1 MENIHDLSF
10 EIEKT
15 LKCIPGVLFTKV
27 ITEENVENFNIE
39 EIHIVATTERNP
51 KQISRDIQ
59 SIMSAKFDLDFDH
72 KKVSIAQI
80 KHENTTNF
88 SQGSKRLQIAGIDYT
103 IKGNQVK
110 TEVILQ
116 CDKKTYTAEEVGPN
130 TLSNAYRILAN
141 ATLSAIHQY
150 IGMEHVFA
158 IEDIE
163 RVKIGKKEAVVV
175 AVGVISSEYEEIL
188 LGSAL
193 IKNDIRETVVKATLD
208 ALNRRLPKFS

>member
-1 MENIHDLSF
+1 MENMQNLSL
-10 EIEKT
+10 EIEKI

-27 ITEENVENFNIE
+27 ISEENIEDFNIE

-59 SIMSAKFDLDFDH
+59 SIMSAKFNLDFDH

-80 KHENTTNF
+80 EYGNTANTIQSN
-88 SQGSKRLQIAGIDYT
+88 KRLKIAGIDYA
-103 IKGNQVK
+103 IKGNQVR

-116 CDKKTYTAEEVGPN
+116 YEDKTYIAEEIGPN
-130 TLSNAYRILAN
+130 TLSNVYRILAN
-141 ATLSAIHQY
+141 ATLNAIHQY
-150 IGMEHVFA
+150 IDRQHVFA

-163 RVKIGKKEAVVV
+163 RVQIGKKEAVIV
-175 AVGVISSEYEEIL
+175 AVSIVSSEYEEIL

-193 IKNDIRETVVKATLD
+193 IKGDIREAVVKATLD
-208 ALNRRLPKFS
+208 ALNRGLPKFS

>member
-1 MENIHDLSF
+1 MENIQNLSV

-15 LKCIPGVLFTKV
+15 LKCIPGILFTKV
-27 ITEENVENFNIE
+27 ITEEKIEDFNIE

-80 KHENTTNF
+80 E
-88 SQGSKRLQIAGIDYT
+88 QGSSKFSKDINRLEIESIDYAV
-103 IKGNQVK
+103 KGNQVK
-110 TEVILQ
+110 TEVALTYD
-116 CDKKTYTAEEVGPN
+116 DKVYTAEEIGPN
-130 TLSNAYRILAN
+130 TLSNTYRILAN
-141 ATLSAIHQY
+141 ATLSAVHQY
-150 IGMEHVFA
+150 IDREHIFA

-163 RVKIGKKEAVVV
+163 KVKIGKKDAVIV
-175 AVGVISSEYEEIL
+175 AVGVISSEYEEVL

-193 IKNDIRETVVKATLD
+193 VKSDVREAVVKATLD
-208 ALNRRLPKFS
+208 ALNRKLPKLS

>member
-1 MENIHDLSF
+1 MENMQNLSL
-10 EIEKT
+10 EIEKI

-27 ITEENVENFNIE
+27 VSEENIEDFNID

-59 SIMSAKFDLDFDH
+59 SIMSAKFNLDFDH

-80 KHENTTNF
+80 EYGNTANTAKSN
-88 SQGSKRLQIAGIDYT
+88 KRLKIASIDYA

-110 TEVILQ
+110 AEVILQ
-116 CDKKTYTAEEVGPN
+116 YDDKAYIAEEIGPN
-130 TLSNAYRILAN
+130 TLSNVYRILAN
-141 ATLSAIHQY
+141 ATLNAIHQY
-150 IGMEHVFA
+150 IDREHVFA

-163 RVKIGKKEAVVV
+163 RVQIGKKEAVIV
-175 AVGVISSEYEEIL
+175 AVSIVSSEYEEIL

-193 IKNDIRETVVKATLD
+193 IKGDIREAVVKATLD
-208 ALNRRLPKFS
+208 ALNRGLPKFS

>member
-1 MENIHDLSF
+1 MEEIQNLSL
-10 EIEKT
+10 EIEKI
-15 LKCIPGVLFTKV
+15 LKCVPGVLFTKV
-27 ITEENVENFNIE
+27 VTKENMEDFNIE

-80 KHENTTNF
+80 EYGNTTNF
-88 SQGSKRLQIAGIDYT
+88 SPNNKRLQIAGIDYA
-103 IKGNQVK
+103 IKGNQVR
-110 TEVILQ
+110 TEVMLQ
-116 CDKKTYTAEEVGPN
+116 YEDKTYTAEEIGPN

-141 ATLSAIHQY
+141 ATLSAFHQY
-150 IGMEHVFA
+150 IDREHVFA

-163 RVKIGKKEAVVV
+163 KVQIGKKDAVIV
-175 AVGVISSEYEEIL
+175 AVGVISSEYEEVL

-193 IKNDIRETVVKATLD
+193 IKSDIREAVVKATLD
-208 ALNRRLPKFS
+208 ALNRKLSKFC